1 MAYSG
6 SYTFS
11 IDITQ
16 NQLLPNDNIT
26 FEFISE
32 NLPTSKNYTA
42 SLGEGSLTVN
52 IIPPLNG
59 AYPYATSSI
68 AYGNFVTGAAAPNQ
82 LILNYSLSSFYGSSY
97 YQIPYFESGS
107 GGNISLVTA
116 SLYQKYLDINEPFLI
131 SSADKIVIRAT
142 TGAIQELTVES
153 VITTYS
159 DGLVRINTLEA
170 LNSIFITNPEN
181 IDTFVLVKKIRD
193 EQNIILNF
201 KKSPGA
207 TSYGFLISDDIDP
220 TLIANISTIQTNVQN
235 QLLSTQNTGQ
245 SNNSGTDFLGLG
257 TF

>member
-11 IDITQ
+11 IDTTAG
-16 NQLLPNDNIT
+16 QLLPNDKIT

-42 SLGEGSLTVN
+42 SFGEGSLTVN
-52 IIPPLNG
+52 IVPPLNG

-68 AYGNFVTGAAAPNQ
+68 TYGNFITGTLAPNQ
-82 LILNYSLSSFYGSSY
+82 LILNYSISSFYGSSY

-107 GGNISLVTA
+107 GGNVSLVTS
-116 SLYQKYLDINEPFLI
+116 SLYQKYLDINEPFFI
-131 SSADKIVIRAT
+131 NPADKIVIRST
-142 TGAIQELTVES
+142 NGSIQELTVES
-153 VITTYS
+153 VVTTYS
-159 DGLVRINTLEA
+159 DGLVRIYTLDS
-170 LNSIFITNPEN
+170 LNSIFITNPES
-181 IDTFVLVKKIRD
+181 IDTVVFIKKIKD
-193 EQNIILNF
+193 EQNIILQF
-201 KKSPGA
+201 KKSPGG

-220 TLIANISTIQTNVQN
+220 MLIANISTIQTNVQN

-245 SNNSGTDFLGLG
+245 SNSGTDFLGLG

>member
-11 IDITQ
+11 IDVTQ
-16 NQLLPNDNIT
+16 NQLLPNDNIS

-42 SLGEGSLTVN
+42 SFGEGRLTVN
-52 IIPPLNG
+52 IVPPLNG
-59 AYPYATSSI
+59 AYPYATSS
-68 AYGNFVTGAAAPNQ
+68 ATFGNFITGTLAPNQ

-116 SLYQKYLDINEPFLI
+116 SLYQKYLDINEPFLLNP
-131 SSADKIVIRAT
+131 ADKLVIRST

-153 VITTYS
+153 IVTTYS
-159 DGLVRINTLEA
+159 DGLIRINTLES

-181 IDTFVLVKKIRD
+181 IDTAVFVKKIKD
-193 EQNIILNF
+193 EQNIILQF
-201 KKSPGA
+201 KKSPGG

-220 TLIANISTIQTNVQN
+220 MLISNISTIQTNVQN
-235 QLLSTQNTGQ
+235 QLLSTQNNGQ
-245 SNNSGTDFLGLG
+245 SNSGTDFLGLG